1 MESDKEN
8 HKEKKIVEVRRL
20 DVLVT
25 QAAQLGA
32 AKRTFVCGGYSSQLL
47 AATKCSRNQ
56 LMVAVRTDM
65 WVVRFE
71 LVANARKVGING
83 FWTDMVAHENG
94 IETQSVRGGLDGEVV
109 RPAEGYIGLEGRG
122 IRSRG

>member
-8 HKEKKIVEVRRL
+8 HKEKKIVKVRRL

-25 QAAQLGA
+25 QAAQLGV
-32 AKRTFVCGGYSSQLL
+32 AKRTFACGGYSSQLL
-47 AATKCSRNQ
+47 AATKCSCNQ
-56 LMVAVRTDM
+56 LMVAVCTDM

-71 LVANARKVGING
+71 LVANARKVGINR
-83 FWTDMVAHENG
+83 FWTDMVAHENS
-94 IETQSVRGGLDGEVV
+94 IETQSVRGGLNRKVV

-122 IRSRG
+122 IRSCG